1 MKRLKCFLLF
11 FCIALSIPL
20 AYFILR
26 TYRSL
31 EQEELSELQYF
42 AVALFDA
49 MQEELAALIL
59 REEKRPVDAYNY
71 YLSSGSVRSPLSY
84 LPQEPYI
91 LGYFQNNPDGSFQTP
106 LVEAGQSV
114 ADQGQ
119 AVVAQLNTINT
130 RLNTLNMATISE
142 ELETPPLGKTSQ
154 VQQEESARFAEKY
167 LDVSRLQQQ
176 KTHRDEETPVQN
188 ITVEQV
194 LQIAQAD
201 QKQKLM
207 AEDEAEWKSPEPKKE
222 REASM
227 PVMEAVANTDVL
239 SNEMEGQTDNQQ
251 HLHVEVG
258 PMESLLLSAEEIMIF
273 RRIVIDQQVYRQ
285 GFVILLSDLLHH
297 LTELYFSGQPLAE
310 FTRLRLEAEQQGRS
324 TAVVQ
329 AGAHIGNPRFA
340 MDRVFPRPFSFLH
353 ATLTCARLPIS
364 TGRSTLNVMIVVI
377 SLVMVA
383 GLFAIYH
390 STRTVV
396 DLSERRSLFVSSVT
410 HELKTPL
417 TNIRLYIEML
427 EQGIAPTRER
437 EEDYLR
443 IVGSESRRL
452 SSLIDNVLE
461 FSKLEKKQ
469 RHISLQ
475 TGDFDEVIQEV
486 RRIMHARLC
495 QEGFTLHIERDK
507 VPPFAYD
514 REVMVQI
521 LLNLIENSI
530 KFGKTSPVREITL
543 VLRAEDKRVNI
554 SVSDRGPGIPRAD
567 LSKVFDDFYRVDNE
581 ITRNTRGTGIGL
593 ALVKKFAVASGGTV
607 KAANNNGAGCTIT
620 ISLPEQQGG

>member
-1 MKRLKCFLLF
+1 MKRLTCFLLL

-20 AYFILR
+20 AYFIVR

-42 AVALFDA
+42 AAALFDA

-84 LPQEPYI
+84 LPKEPYI

-106 LVEAGQSV
+106 LVEAGQPAV
-114 ADQGQ
+114 DEGQ

-130 RLNTLNMATISE
+130 RLNTLNMTTISE

-154 VQQEESARFAEKY
+154 IQKEESASFAEKY

-176 KTHRDEETPVQN
+176 KTRRDQETPMQH

-194 LQIAQAD
+194 LQIAQTD

-207 AEDEAEWKSPEPKKE
+207 AEVEDEWKSSESKKE
-222 REASM
+222 QAAPM
-227 PVMEAVANTDVL
+227 PITEAVASTSAV
-239 SNEMEGQTDNQQ
+239 SNEMQGQKESQQ
-251 HLHVEVG
+251 PLRVEVG

-273 RRIVIDQQVYRQ
+273 RRIVIEQQVYRQ
-285 GFVILLSDLLHH
+285 GFVILLSELLNH

-310 FTRLRLEAEQQGRS
+310 FTRLSLETEQNGRT
-324 TAVVQ
+324 TAAVQ
-329 AGAHIGNPRFA
+329 AGASIGNPRFA
-340 MDRVFPRPFSFLH
+340 MNRVFPRPFSFLH
-353 ATLTCARLPIS
+353 ATLTCARLPRS
-364 TGRSTLNVMIVVI
+364 TGRSTLNVMMVVI
-377 SLVMVA
+377 SAVMFA

-390 STRTVV
+390 SARTVV

-427 EQGIAPTRER
+427 EQGIALTRER

-452 SSLIDNVLE
+452 SGLIDNVLE

-475 TGDFDEVIQEV
+475 TGDFDEAIQEV
-486 RRIMHARLC
+486 CSIMHARLC
-495 QEGFTLHIERDK
+495 QEGFTLNIERDEI
-507 VPPFAYD
+507 PPFAYD

-521 LLNLIENSI
+521 LLNLLENSI

-543 VLRAEDKRVNI
+543 AVRAEGKRVNI
-554 SVSDRGPGIPRAD
+554 SVSDTGPGIPRAD

-581 ITRNTRGTGIGL
+581 ITRNTRGAGIGL
-593 ALVKKFAVASGGTV
+593 ALVKKFVAASGGTV
-607 KAANNNGAGCTIT
+607 KAANNDGAGCTIT
-620 ISLPEQQGG
+620 ISLPG

>member
-1 MKRLKCFLLF
+1 MKRLISFLLL
-11 FCIALSIPL
+11 FCLALSIPL

-42 AVALFDA
+42 AARLFDA

-106 LVEAGQSV
+106 LVETGQSAV
-114 ADQGQ
+114 DEGQ

-154 VQQEESARFAEKY
+154 IQKEESASFAEKY

-176 KTHRDEETPVQN
+176 KTRRDQETPVQN

-207 AEDEAEWKSPEPKKE
+207 EEIGQEWQSPGSKKE
-222 REASM
+222 QAASM
-227 PVMEAVANTDVL
+227 PMKEAIPAERAF
-239 SNEMEGQTDNQQ
+239 SNEMAEQTEGQQP
-251 HLHVEVG
+251 LHVEVG

-285 GFVILLSDLLHH
+285 GFVILLNELLNH
-297 LTELYFSGQPLAE
+297 LTELYFSGQPLAK
-310 FTRLRLEAEQQGRS
+310 FTRLNLKAEQNGRT
-324 TAVVQ
+324 TAAVQ
-329 AGAHIGNPRFA
+329 TGAHIGNPRFA
-340 MDRVFPRPFSFLH
+340 MNRVFPRPFSFLH
-353 ATLTCARLPIS
+353 ATLTCAQLPRS
-364 TGRSTLNVMIVVI
+364 TGRSTLNVMIIVI
-377 SLVMVA
+377 SAVMFA

-390 STRTVV
+390 SARTVV

-427 EQGIAPTRER
+427 EQGIAPTRDR

-469 RHISLQ
+469 RQLSLQ
-475 TGDFDEVIQEV
+475 TGEFDEVIQEV
-486 RRIMHARLC
+486 RSIMHARLC
-495 QEGFTLHIERDK
+495 QEGFTLHIERVK
-507 VPPFAYD
+507 VSPFAYD
-514 REVMVQI
+514 REAMIQI

-543 VLRAEDKRVNI
+543 VVRAEGKWVNI
-554 SVSDRGPGIPRAD
+554 SVSDTGPGIPRAD
-567 LSKVFDDFYRVDNE
+567 LSRVFDDFYRVDNE

-607 KAANNNGAGCTIT
+607 KAVNNDGAGCTIT
-620 ISLPEQQGG
+620 ISLPGQQGG